1 MKTIKIGGVME
12 ASEMALGCM
21 RDCRIP
27 FEDAEQLVLKAV
39 DEGINFFDH
48 ADV

>member
-27 FEDAEQLVLKAV
+27 FEDAAA
-39 DEGINFFDH
+39 GIDSSG
-48 ADV
+48 